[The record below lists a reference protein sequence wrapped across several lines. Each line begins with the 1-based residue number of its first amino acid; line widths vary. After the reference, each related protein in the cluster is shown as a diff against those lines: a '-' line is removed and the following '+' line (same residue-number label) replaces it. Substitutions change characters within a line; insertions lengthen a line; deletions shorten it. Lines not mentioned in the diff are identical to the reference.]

1 MFSYTVFE
9 KMFSPLS
16 SSSLPYHPTPPEKA
30 TGVGLIDAPTLI
42 LLDEAVLPPDSHL
55 PLLNIV
61 A

>member
-1 MFSYTVFE
+1 MGA
-9 KMFSPLS
+9 
-16 SSSLPYHPTPPEKA
+16 PE
-30 TGVGLIDAPTLI
+30 TDDCSQGDWQRIDAPTLI